1 MTLTGTGANLF
12 VAQRSGNMVS
22 VALNPNTVQAAAND
36 TYTATLPIQ
45 SGTETANVT
54 LTLIKGSSI
63 TLTLSQGTL
72 SLVAPSGSTTPLS
85 QQVTIIPSPQVPIS
99 FTTSVSYGTATG
111 NWLSVNPAAGNLP
124 ATGGAISIIANPS
137 NLTAGSYSGT
147 VTVNGGGTSAQVTVS
162 LVVGSGS
169 GTLTLSTGAMSFA
182 YNSGSGIVPAAQSL
196 SVYAPVQTFVSAE
209 ATPTTGAGWLAV
221 TGGGYTLGAGQS
233 AYLQVSVN
241 PVSLTTG
248 TYNGYITVKADGV
261 TQGYVQVTLN
271 VNTNTGVSVSATTL
285 TFNSPSG
292 SNAQTVTVSY
302 SGTQTGLT
310 YTATPG
316 STGWLSVSP
325 TSGAVNGF
333 FYVSVNPTGLIAG
346 TYTGYITVSVPGVT
360 FSQTISV
367 SLVVGGGGSGVVF
380 GVGPTSLTFNAQ
392 SGTLVNYPQ
401 PVAVYG
407 PSNQY
412 FTATATT
419 LSGVQW
425 LVLNTTTGVT
435 PGTLSVSVNPAAAGV
450 GTHAGTIQVNSPS
463 GSALVNVTLNVQASP
478 VLLAN
483 PGGIVINY
491 DSSSGSGSFAGQSVY
506 LSSSAPNTTQFTY
519 TATSGTSWLMSG
531 IFGGTAGSTDSTDP
545 RLLIVP
551 TLTSL
556 SPGVNSGSVTVTGTA
571 RNGGAQTT
579 TVIPVTVV
587 VTGTARAASPSRPR
601 R

>member
-1 MTLTGTGANLF
+1 MFLFLAVFALISSPALAQLGVSTSSITFAWTAGTLQPQPQTFQVIGVADFTIGTLTGTGANLF
-12 VAQRSGNMVS
+12 VAQRSGNTVYGS
-22 VALNPNTVQAAAND
+22 PQSRTRVQAAAND
-36 TYTATLPIQ
+36 TYTATLTIQ

-209 ATPTTGAGWLAV
+209 ATPTTGVRLAGGDWRRLYSRRRPIGLPAS
-221 TGGGYTLGAGQS
+221 LRQPREPHHR
-233 AYLQVSVN
+233 YLQR
-241 PVSLTTG
+241 LHHG
-248 TYNGYITVKADGV
+248 
-261 TQGYVQVTLN
+261 QGRRRDPGLRAGDAQRQQQHRRL
-271 VNTNTGVSVSATTL
+271 GHATTL

-310 YTATPG
+310 YTATPS

-325 TSGAVNGF
+325 TSGTRQHGF

-360 FSQTISV
+360 FS
-367 SLVVGGGGSGVVF
+367 
-380 GVGPTSLTFNAQ
+380 
-392 SGTLVNYPQ
+392 
-401 PVAVYG
+401 
-407 PSNQY
+407 
-412 FTATATT
+412 
-419 LSGVQW
+419 
-425 LVLNTTTGVT
+425 
-435 PGTLSVSVNPAAAGV
+435 
-450 GTHAGTIQVNSPS
+450 
-463 GSALVNVTLNVQASP
+463 
-478 VLLAN
+478 AN
-483 PGGIVINY
+483 DLRLPGG
-491 DSSSGSGSFAGQSVY
+491 
-506 LSSSAPNTTQFTY
+506 
-519 TATSGTSWLMSG
+519 
-531 IFGGTAGSTDSTDP
+531 
-545 RLLIVP
+545 
-551 TLTSL
+551 
-556 SPGVNSGSVTVTGTA
+556 
-571 RNGGAQTT
+571 
-579 TVIPVTVV
+579 
-587 VTGTARAASPSRPR
+587 R
-601 R
+601 RRR